1 VLRQPDFWF
10 SLIWVVLASSMLL
23 GLAWFAVSQHD
34 TFLRLQPRLCT
45 KTLNNA
51 RLLVIVMVAPLS
63 LVFTLVAS
71 SEFLALRKRRA
82 ERKHNETSRNEK
94 RPSPS
99 AWAETGYFWLYTS
112 LMLLSWAALFW
123 AMRC

>member
-1 VLRQPDFWF
+1 
-10 SLIWVVLASSMLL
+10 
-23 GLAWFAVSQHD
+23 
-34 TFLRLQPRLCT
+34 
-45 KTLNNA
+45 
-51 RLLVIVMVAPLS
+51 LLVIVMVAPLS

-82 ERKHNETSRNEK
+82 ERKRFETRHNEK

-99 AWAETGYFWLYTS
+99 AWAETSYFWLYTS